1 MFGQMRKRTSEKVV
15 SRKSRHFRLRKKLF
29 GTVDRPRLCVT
40 RSNRSLTVQIIDD
53 TQGATIVS
61 SRTEMKKVANV
72 ALAKK
77 LGEDIAKKAKD
88 KGISKVVFDRGGYIY
103 HGKIAALAEG
113 ARTAGLEF

>member
-1 MFGQMRKRTSEKVV
+1 
-15 SRKSRHFRLRKKLF
+15 
-29 GTVDRPRLCVT
+29 
-40 RSNRSLTVQIIDD
+40 
-53 TQGATIVS
+53 
-61 SRTEMKKVANV
+61 MKKVANV